1 MSFDLA
7 LEGYDQ
13 QRGRQFQLNVLRQ
26 VESLPGIQAAGLINS
41 LPLTAD
47 QSSTCIRVERRT
59 QRAASSPTTA
69 PSLSRKISKNSFA
82 SAA

>member
-26 VESLPGIQAAGLINS
+26 VESLPGIQAAGLINL
-41 LPLTAD
+41 LPLTA
-47 QSSTCIRVERRT
+47 
-59 QRAASSPTTA
+59 
-69 PSLSRKISKNSFA
+69 
-82 SAA
+82 

>member
-26 VESLPGIQAAGLINS
+26 VESRPVLWLCS
-41 LPLTAD
+41 D
-47 QSSTCIRVERRT
+47 
-59 QRAASSPTTA
+59 AASYVTGL
-69 PSLSRKISKNSFA
+69 SLILDGGVISAFR
-82 SAA
+82 